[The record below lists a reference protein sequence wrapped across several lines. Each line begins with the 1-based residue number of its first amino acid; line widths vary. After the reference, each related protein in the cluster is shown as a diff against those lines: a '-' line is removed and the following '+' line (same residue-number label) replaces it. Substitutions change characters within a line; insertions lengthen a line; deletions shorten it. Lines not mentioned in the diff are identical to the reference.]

1 VLAAGTLS
9 QASLLAF
16 LIGTAV
22 LAPALRDEL
31 GLSLTQ
37 VGVVLAAPWIGPIGT
52 LLPWGLLADRAGE
65 RRVLAGGLAVCG
77 ALVVPAAWIS
87 SFAALV
93 VVLGVAGAAGASVN
107 SASGRAVMSWFGPE
121 ERGLA
126 LGVRQSSTPLGGFLA
141 ALLLPVIESAGGL
154 KAAFLFLG
162 CFILVAAGVGWAIVR
177 DVPGQGV
184 VGAQNALRDPRLWRI
199 GLSSA
204 FYLVAQTAIVS
215 FVVLFLHDERDL
227 STGAA
232 AGLLAAIQA
241 LAIATR
247 IAIGRWS
254 DVSGTRIVPLRW
266 IGVGTA
272 VSLGAVAALLTA
284 PLPVLLALFLVAGVF
299 ATAWNGLAF
308 TVAAELA
315 GRGRSGAATGFQQT
329 ILSATGAAV
338 PPAFAAGVSLVS
350 WTAAFALAAAFP
362 VAGWWA
368 LRPLTESQDG

>member
-1 VLAAGTLS
+1 V
-9 QASLLAF
+9 
-16 LIGTAV
+16 
-22 LAPALRDEL
+22 
-31 GLSLTQ
+31 
-37 VGVVLAAPWIGPIGT
+37 
-52 LLPWGLLADRAGE
+52 
-65 RRVLAGGLAVCG
+65 
-77 ALVVPAAWIS
+77 AAWIS
-87 SFAALV
+87 SFAMLV

-126 LGVRQSSTPLGGFLA
+126 LGVRQASTPLGGFLA
-141 ALLLPVIESAGGL
+141 ALLLPAIEAAGGL
-154 KAAFLFLG
+154 RAAFLFLG
-162 CFILVAAGVGWAIVR
+162 CFILLAATAGWAIVR

-184 VGAQNALRDPRLWRI
+184 AGATDVLRDRRLWRL

-232 AGLLAAIQA
+232 GGLLAAMQA
-241 LAIATR
+241 LAIVTR
-247 IAIGRWS
+247 IVIGRWS
-254 DVSGTRIVPLRW
+254 DIRGTRIVPLRW
-266 IGVGTA
+266 IGAGTT
-272 VSLGAVAALLTA
+272 VSLGAVAALLSA
-284 PLPVLLALFLVAGVF
+284 PLPLLLALFLVAGVF

-350 WTAAFALAAAFP
+350 WTAAFAVAAAFP

-368 LRPLTESQDG
+368 LRALTEGPRS